1 MGGTC
6 YGGATNIG
14 VKPTVSDEEKV
25 GLETFLFDFD
35 GDLYGEVVR
44 VELLHFIRPERK
56 FDSVQEL
63 EAQIRRDSRTSV
75 EYLKAM
81 EVSNNH

>member
-1 MGGTC
+1 M
-6 YGGATNIG
+6 
-14 VKPTVSDEEKV
+14 SDEEKV